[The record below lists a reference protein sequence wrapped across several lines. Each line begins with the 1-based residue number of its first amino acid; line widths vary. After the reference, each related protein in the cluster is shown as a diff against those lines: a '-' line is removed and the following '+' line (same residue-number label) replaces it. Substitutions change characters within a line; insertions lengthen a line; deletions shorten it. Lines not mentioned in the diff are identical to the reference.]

1 MKYSVVLGTR
11 PETIKL
17 SGVIR
22 YLEKE
27 NKDFFIIH
35 SNQHYSENLDAVFFK
50 ELELNKPKYN
60 LNIGSGSHGA
70 QTGKMLCG
78 IEEILLKEKPDVV
91 IVQGDT
97 NTVLSGALAASKL
110 HIDVAHIEAGLRS
123 NDMMMPEELN
133 RIMTDH
139 ISKYLFAPTDQTKQ
153 NLLNEGLDPKKV
165 FVTGN
170 TIVDAVIQN
179 LELAEKRSEI
189 LKKLNLEKK
198 NYILLT
204 SHRAEN
210 TDVESR
216 LKGIIDGAQLL
227 SEKLECSV
235 IYPIH
240 PRTKKMIEKYNL
252 ELNNNFILVDP
263 LGFLDF
269 IFLQKNARIV
279 LTDSGGLQ
287 EESCILRVPC
297 VTLRDNTERPETLD
311 VGSNI
316 LAGTDPRVVLTKSL
330 EMLQRNNNWS
340 NPFGDGHSSKYII
353 DHIDKSS

>member
-60 LNIGSGSHGA
+60 LNIGSGLHGA

-78 IEEILLKEKPDVV
+78 IEEVLLKEKPDVV

-139 ISKYLFAPTDQTKQ
+139 ISKYLFAPTDKTKQ
-153 NLLNEGLDPKKV
+153 ILLNEGLDPKKV

-189 LKKLNLEKK
+189 LKKLNLEKN

-204 SHRAEN
+204 AHRAEN
-210 TDVESR
+210 TDVKSR
-216 LKGIIDGAQLL
+216 LKGIIDGTQLL
-227 SEKLECSV
+227 SEKLECPV

-240 PRTKKMIEKYNL
+240 PRTKKMIEKYDL
-252 ELNNNFILVDP
+252 ELNNNIILADP

-269 IFLQKNARIV
+269 IYLQKNARIV

-287 EESCILRVPC
+287 EESCILKVPC

-316 LAGTDPRVVLTKSL
+316 LAGTDPKVVLTKSL
-330 EMLQRNNNWS
+330 EMLQRDNNWS